1 MPKARNCYFEDEM
14 ELSFYEKYTFINCQL
29 ECAIKE
35 VEKDL
40 GCVPW
45 HLPRVIKIEKK
56 NRNITPFV
64 YSQRSNSTTY
74 DPWEAE
80 DFEAQMTEVQSNST
94 KICPHCLPDCDHIAY
109 SSTTYSTEFR
119 WI

>member
-1 MPKARNCYFEDEM
+1 MPKARNCFFEDEM

-64 YSQRSNSTTY
+64 YSQRSNSTTC

-80 DFEAQMTEVQSNST
+80 DFEAQMTEVQSNRVAKSENFPDS
-94 KICPHCLPDCDHIAY
+94 KIFVAK
-109 SSTTYSTEFR
+109 TFR
-119 WI
+119 I

>member
-35 VEKDL
+35 VEKEL

-45 HLPRVIKIEKK
+45 HLPRVIKSKRKIAI
-56 NRNITPFV
+56 NQLFTLSDLTP
-64 YSQRSNSTTY
+64 QPAIHGQQKTLRL
-74 DPWEAE
+74 E
-80 DFEAQMTEVQSNST
+80 
-94 KICPHCLPDCDHIAY
+94 
-109 SSTTYSTEFR
+109 
-119 WI
+119 